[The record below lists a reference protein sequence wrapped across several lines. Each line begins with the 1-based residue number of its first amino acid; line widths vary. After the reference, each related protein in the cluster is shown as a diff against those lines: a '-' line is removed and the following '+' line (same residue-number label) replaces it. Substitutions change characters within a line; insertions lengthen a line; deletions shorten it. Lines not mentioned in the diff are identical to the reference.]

1 MLHSM
6 LHSLH
11 SGASLRRCTPVR
23 CASLAMAFRASHILV
38 KYDGSARQASW
49 RDPEGTTIRA
59 RTREMAAQT
68 LSDIRAQL
76 QALEGSQR
84 AERFAV
90 LARETSD
97 CGTAREGGDLG
108 ALQPGEMMEEFEEA
122 VNHIVVGDLSEVIQ
136 TESGTIRL
144 STIDNFAGLQLSWLE
159 LVLVSQVF
167 TLSYAHL
174 SNLLT
179 ALCTSS

>member
-1 MLHSM
+1 
-6 LHSLH
+6 
-11 SGASLRRCTPVR
+11 
-23 CASLAMAFRASHILV
+23 MAYRASHILV

-59 RTREMAAQT
+59 RTREMAAKT

-76 QALEGSQR
+76 QALEGWQR

-108 ALQPGEMMEEFEEA
+108 VLQAGEMMQEFEEA

-144 STIDNFAGLQLSWLE
+144 SAIDDFAGLQLSWLDWNVCWSCRSSHYPTHTFIFF
-159 LVLVSQVF
+159 LPR
-167 TLSYAHL
+167 YAHPRETPRCAFKQRVGRFNACGIQRW
-174 SNLLT
+174 SV
-179 ALCTSS
+179 

>member
-1 MLHSM
+1 M
-6 LHSLH
+6 
-11 SGASLRRCTPVR
+11 
-23 CASLAMAFRASHILV
+23 
-38 KYDGSARQASW
+38 
-49 RDPEGTTIRA
+49 
-59 RTREMAAQT
+59 
-68 LSDIRAQL
+68 
-76 QALEGSQR
+76 
-84 AERFAV
+84 
-90 LARETSD
+90 
-97 CGTAREGGDLG
+97 
-108 ALQPGEMMEEFEEA
+108 LQPGEMMEEFEEA
-122 VNHIVVGDLSEVIQ
+122 VNHIVVGDLSEVIH